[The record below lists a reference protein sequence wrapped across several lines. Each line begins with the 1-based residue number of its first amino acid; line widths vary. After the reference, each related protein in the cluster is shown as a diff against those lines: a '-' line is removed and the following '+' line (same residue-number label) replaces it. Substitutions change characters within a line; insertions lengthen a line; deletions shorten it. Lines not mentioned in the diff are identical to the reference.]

1 MNNEF
6 YVATQDDMSKRKF
19 NGEMVPEGL
28 SDIDS
33 VNDTKSLHNRAHF
46 MKKNGQV
53 GDPLNNFDFNPD
65 NGQITPDQM
74 M

>member
-6 YVATQDDMSKRKF
+6 YVATQDDMSKRRF
-19 NGEMVPEGL
+19 NGEVPEGL

-46 MKKNGQV
+46 MKKNGQI

-65 NGQITPDQM
+65 NG
-74 M
+74 